1 VAQGQRYH
9 HFPITIRSLTPKRV
23 ACDGE
28 ESRNAL
34 RRSIGFHTASPK
46 MTVDEELTMLPMKL
60 TREKPRGIAISCGQ
74 TAAPGCEARDA
85 KSGAFL
91 ARKIND

>member
-1 VAQGQRYH
+1 
-9 HFPITIRSLTPKRV
+9 
-23 ACDGE
+23 
-28 ESRNAL
+28 
-34 RRSIGFHTASPK
+34 
-46 MTVDEELTMLPMKL
+46 MTVDDELTMMPMKL